1 MTLPS
6 KIARIAAVLALS
18 IALTPT
24 AAVASTLLSGYGGP
38 GQGNQAILGATLLN
52 GPSGGGRGGGSNG
65 GGSSGGGSS
74 SSGEGNLAAP
84 TTTGAQG
91 SASSPRHTGSGS
103 AGKHGAPRGGASA
116 STLNAR
122 QAESGAARAY
132 NVSAGGGSAHP
143 LLGLSRDDLLYV
155 VLGLGV
161 LAITGVLT
169 RRLTGRKRAGTSG
182 GSRGAAETPTS
193 T

>member
-1 MTLPS
+1 MTSPS

-24 AAVASTLLSGYGGP
+24 AAAASTLLSGYGGP

-52 GPSGGGRGGGSNG
+52 GPSGGGGGGGST
-65 GGSSGGGSS
+65 GGGSS

-84 TTTGAQG
+84 ATSTSTQG
-91 SASSPRHTGSGS
+91 SASTPRHTGSG
-103 AGKHGAPRGGASA
+103 AGKHGAPGGRASVSA
-116 STLNAR
+116 LGAR
-122 QAESGAARAY
+122 HAGSGAARAY

-155 VLGLGV
+155 VLALGV
-161 LAITGVLT
+161 LAFTGMLT
-169 RRLTGRKRAGTSG
+169 RRLTGRQKTSTG
-182 GSRGAAETPTS
+182 SGSRGAARTPTS
-193 T
+193 N